1 MSRGDRAV
9 AVFGQGREW
18 VAKKSQMMVLMSES
32 LRDRVTPSLPD
43 LTGPITASVA
53 RRAGRESRWTR

>member
-1 MSRGDRAV
+1 
-9 AVFGQGREW
+9 
-18 VAKKSQMMVLMSES
+18 MMVLMSES